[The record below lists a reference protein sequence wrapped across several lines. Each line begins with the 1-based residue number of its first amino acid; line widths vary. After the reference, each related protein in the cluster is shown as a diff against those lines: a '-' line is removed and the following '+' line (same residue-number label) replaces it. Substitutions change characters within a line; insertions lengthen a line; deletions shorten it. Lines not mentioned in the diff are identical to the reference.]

1 MVMLVTKVCM
11 PGQPTSRLY
20 INTNVPQ
27 TFRAVVRNHPYRGG
41 NLATEALK
49 LTCSVS
55 SSGSRA
61 ASHSAN
67 FRLAALVAAASSLTA
82 TPLRAS
88 LTMSVYICLS
98 VSPSMPTVPIGSAP
112 LQNFTLAT

>member
-20 INTNVPQ
+20 TNTNVLQ

-55 SSGSRA
+55 SSSGSRA

-67 FRLAALVAAASSLTA
+67 FRLAALVAAASSLPV

-88 LTMSVYICLS
+88 LAVSVYICLS
-98 VSPSMPTVPIGSAP
+98 GSPSMPTVPIG
-112 LQNFTLAT
+112 LLLCRTLH